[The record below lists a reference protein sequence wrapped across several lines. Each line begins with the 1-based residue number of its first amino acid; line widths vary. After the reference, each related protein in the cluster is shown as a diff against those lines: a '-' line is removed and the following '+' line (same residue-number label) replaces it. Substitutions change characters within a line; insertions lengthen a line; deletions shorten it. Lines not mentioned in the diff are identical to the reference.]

1 MSEQNEI
8 ILDPNTITMLTE
20 MEAVFSKFDIDYYLA
35 GAFARDIQFQTK
47 QPDSNFRKTD
57 DVDLAV
63 CISHED
69 RYNEVMDALVET
81 GSFVRDEKEIIK
93 LHYKL
98 GIEVDLIPF
107 GEMKMKQDM

>member
-8 ILDPNTITMLTE
+8 ILDPNIFTLLTE
-20 MEAVFSKFDIDYYLA
+20 MEAVFRKFGIDYYLA

-47 QPDSNFRKTD
+47 NSEKFIRKTD

-69 RYNEVMDALVET
+69 RYNEVMDALVAT

-93 LHYKL
+93 LHYRL
-98 GIEVDLIPF
+98 GVEVD
-107 GEMKMKQDM
+107 